1 MSSRAEW
8 LALREPADAA
18 ARSERLLQAVA
29 ARFTPETNL
38 TVLDLGA
45 GTGSNARYLAERLHK
60 QQQWLLVDHDPALLI
75 EASQRLRA
83 WGEARGLVVSR
94 DEGAWRVE
102 GEALAVTFAT
112 RLADLGDL
120 SSASELF
127 LDRRLVTAS
136 ALLDLVSA
144 AWIESLASECRVAG
158 AAGLFALTYDGRI
171 HCSPEEPGDDEIR
184 QLVNEHQRGDKGF
197 GAALGPAATGVAA
210 ECFGALGYSV
220 DREASDWHL
229 EPDAGGAAAS
239 ADRRL
244 VARRRADRP
253 RPRRRSSASGPTAA
267 SRTCSK
273 DTRGWSSD
281 TRISRCGCRAPDAG
295 GGVGR
300 EGRDGRDGR
309 DGRAGASFPLLC
321 FLRLLCLLCLD
332 HPLDPAVRRGRAGG
346 VR

>member
-1 MSSRAEW
+1 MAEFTAEW

-38 TVLDLGA
+38 TVVDIGA
-45 GTGSNARYLAERLHK
+45 GTGSNARYLAERLHS

-83 WGEARGLVVSR
+83 WGEARGLLVSR
-94 DEGAWRVE
+94 DEGTWRVAGE
-102 GEALAVTFAT
+102 GLAVTFAT
-112 RLADLGDL
+112 RLADLVDL

-220 DREASDWHL
+220 EREASDWHL
-229 EPDAGGAAAS
+229 EPDSAELQRQLIEGWARAAVQIAPDRAS
-239 ADRRL
+239 FVREWTDRRL
-244 VARRRADRP
+244 AHVLE
-253 RPRRRSSASGPTAA
+253 GH
-267 SRTCSK
+267 SRLV
-273 DTRGWSSD
+273 
-281 TRISRCGCRAPDAG
+281 
-295 GGVGR
+295 VGH
-300 EGRDGRDGR
+300 EDL
-309 DGRAGASFPLLC
+309 AVWLPGA
-321 FLRLLCLLCLD
+321 
-332 HPLDPAVRRGRAGG
+332 
-346 VR
+346 